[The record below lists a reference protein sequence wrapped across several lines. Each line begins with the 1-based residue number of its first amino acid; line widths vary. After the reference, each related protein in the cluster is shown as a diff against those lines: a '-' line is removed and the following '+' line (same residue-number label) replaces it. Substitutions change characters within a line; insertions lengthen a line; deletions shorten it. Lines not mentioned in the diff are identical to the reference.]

1 MVVNTWTNGS
11 ADGKAST
18 PGNWSQGHTPASG
31 EDIVFDGTSNTACDW
46 DINPSSALA
55 TVSFNAGYNSTVTTT
70 VNQGFSN
77 SWGTV
82 TLSSGTFA
90 SPLVNL
96 RMVQALNLII
106 NGGTFSPSGNTFVI
120 VGNTLSMSSG
130 LMTAS
135 GQLFVGAVDIT
146 GGTPAGLT
154 FRGTSSLSSTVALPF
169 LTTGLPTGSTLT
181 LLTDITITV
190 DLFHTAQGG
199 STICTLSVGDHTLVV
214 GGGLTL
220 GADTTRGGALTMSA
234 AAVVSV
240 VGNVGII
247 SPGNSWIVASS
258 GGAFS
263 TKGTWTNLS
272 TSPNWDFQASM
283 TFNSTGARTMAFGAA
298 SNYVGGQE
306 FRGAVTFDPNAAVTS
321 FSYTMAGSN
330 ALVIGG
336 LLTIKNTNA
345 TGTVT
350 LDTSTSNLGI
360 TAGGVTIGARGKLT
374 ANNSIITTNG
384 NWDSSDSSALIVM
397 TAATAIWAGVSST
410 FKVRGSGGTH
420 EFGNITVTGS
430 YTKAPG
436 SETLRNVSGTIGL
449 VDGGNIVLTSGD
461 NLGYNIEVRN
471 GGSLTGE
478 ANLGHN
484 DLIIN
489 DSSSNVYSGTN
500 ITYIGNVDV
509 SGPNSTITFALT
521 TTFSGVGKTLKTN
534 ASTSLSASTRTAVFS
549 GSITLLSDVQANG
562 NITISGSLISGTF
575 FVTVTQTLTIGVS
588 GFISSSAGGFWIS
601 SGNITN
607 DSTSA
612 SWSFA
617 ATLRLSGSSTQT
629 IGGTGTKNVFA
640 RVELTGAGQK
650 DFTSDFTTADLVAT
664 VNVTMQVTA
673 GKTWT
678 LASGSVI
685 SADAGKVLTL
695 RSSSSPTPW
704 LLNAQGFEGR
714 ASNVDAKDSDA
725 SGGAQMQAIG
735 STDNG
740 NNPNWVFV
748 SSYTYIRPMADT
760 IIASDEPHPVLMTLF
775 NLAISFPRFKI
786 YQLPRDHGPIVAPCI
801 LIGVQPRI
809 LVSRDYEGHF
819 VTYPFKI
826 TILFKDGWRDPAAPA
841 GLVKERLAAYYL
853 QRLVNVL
860 EAWTPDETKVSLTEK
875 SVRRR
880 EPGLVRIGQL
890 YLHGCG
896 AEMDVTVRDKNPAD
910 EEKV

>member
-1 MVVNTWTNGS
+1 M
-11 ADGKAST
+11 
-18 PGNWSQGHTPASG
+18 
-31 EDIVFDGTSNTACDW
+31 
-46 DINPSSALA
+46 
-55 TVSFNAGYNSTVTTT
+55 
-70 VNQGFSN
+70 
-77 SWGTV
+77 
-82 TLSSGTFA
+82 
-90 SPLVNL
+90 
-96 RMVQALNLII
+96 
-106 NGGTFSPSGNTFVI
+106 GG
-120 VGNTLSMSSG
+120 
-130 LMTAS
+130 
-135 GQLFVGAVDIT
+135 
-146 GGTPAGLT
+146 
-154 FRGTSSLSSTVALPF
+154 R
-169 LTTGLPTGSTLT
+169 
-181 LLTDITITV
+181 
-190 DLFHTAQGG
+190 
-199 STICTLSVGDHTLVV
+199 
-214 GGGLTL
+214 
-220 GADTTRGGALTMSA
+220 
-234 AAVVSV
+234 
-240 VGNVGII
+240 
-247 SPGNSWIVASS
+247 
-258 GGAFS
+258 
-263 TKGTWTNLS
+263 
-272 TSPNWDFQASM
+272 
-283 TFNSTGARTMAFGAA
+283 
-298 SNYVGGQE
+298 E